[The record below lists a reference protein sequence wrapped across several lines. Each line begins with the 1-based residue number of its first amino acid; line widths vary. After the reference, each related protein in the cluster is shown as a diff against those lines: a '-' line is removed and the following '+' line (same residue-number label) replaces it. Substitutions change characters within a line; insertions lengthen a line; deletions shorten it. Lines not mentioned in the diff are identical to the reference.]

1 MTETV
6 KRKRIVRLRR
16 SERLSLQICIG
27 AVLIVV
33 IGVTLVPFFSDGAQ
47 QFEIQHRS
55 SKEYFFVS
63 GTARDA
69 MGQLSFRVCVCGK

>member
-1 MTETV
+1 MTKTV

-33 IGVTLVPFFSDGAQ
+33 IGVTLVPFFLTVLNSLKSNIEVQ
-47 QFEIQHRS
+47 KSIF
-55 SKEYFFVS
+55 
-63 GTARDA
+63 
-69 MGQLSFRVCVCGK
+69 SFPALHEMQ